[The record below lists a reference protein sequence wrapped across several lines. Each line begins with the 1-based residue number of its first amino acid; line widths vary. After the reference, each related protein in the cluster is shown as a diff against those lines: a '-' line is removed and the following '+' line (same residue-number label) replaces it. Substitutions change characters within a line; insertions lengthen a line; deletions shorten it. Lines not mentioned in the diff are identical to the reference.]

1 MNNLIVVVKG
11 DSQAEGSPLPAD
23 SLFIA
28 RTERP
33 GGGRIM
39 VNRFRGI
46 LGLAA
51 ALVLVAFVTG
61 CTTTQS
67 PGTQID
73 DGAISTA
80 VKAKLTG
87 ERFSNLFNV
96 EVNVTNGIV
105 TLAGEVANAQV
116 KADAEKEARS
126 VDGVKGVNN
135 NLQVKSP
142 PTP

>member
-1 MNNLIVVVKG
+1 
-11 DSQAEGSPLPAD
+11 
-23 SLFIA
+23 
-28 RTERP
+28 
-33 GGGRIM
+33 M

-51 ALVLVAFVTG
+51 ALVLVSFVTG

-67 PGTQID
+67 PGRQVD
-73 DGAISTA
+73 DGVIATA

-87 ERFSNLFNV
+87 DRFSNLFNV

-116 KADAEKEARS
+116 KADAEAEARS